1 MNPSTP
7 DDSTS
12 TAAAALASAT
22 LDDGSTSRA
31 TEAPPAVLAKVAT
44 RDDGSTEAAMALGIE
59 APHYPM
65 YVISGTMLRKLDAL
79 VTHEEAIKAGMLRRV
94 LRVETEGRKSNK
106 LLLLARAG
114 SSAARVIEEPEA
126 VQGSDVY
133 FISHRWLRPSRDPAK
148 AHPDDERGSKLRALK
163 NFVGVKKWV
172 WIDYLCVPQQAGPRK
187 LRAISSLP
195 FYCRAC
201 ERFTALV
208 ADRADYLS
216 RTWCQAELIVAM
228 LPERLPHFRAC
239 WLHSRNRFY
248 AYGDAVSGGGAAA
261 GGDEGLGRVS
271 AVLLDHVGDLSSCA
285 LTVAA
290 DAAPLTPLLQ
300 YAAAELEALLA
311 WDASA
316 DRATTRTFGSGT
328 EAIDAIKDVWHIP
341 GWQPVRR
348 AAIEAAAGR
357 LRAALAKPP
366 FCEYAAVALAEQ
378 SSASSRGD
386 T

>member
-1 MNPSTP
+1 MDTTP

-12 TAAAALASAT
+12 TAATALASAT
-22 LDDGSTSRA
+22 LDDGPARA
-31 TEAPPAVLAKVAT
+31 AATAPPPAGIAEVAT

-65 YVISGTMLRKLDAL
+65 YVIGGAMLRKLDAL
-79 VTHEEAIKAGMLRRV
+79 VTHEEALKAGMLRRV

-114 SSAARVIEEPEA
+114 TSAARVVEEPEA
-126 VQGSDVY
+126 VQGADVY

-163 NFVGVKKWV
+163 TFVGVKKWV

-216 RTWCQAELIVAM
+216 RTWCQVRVGQPEPDPNPAPDPASDSNRPRTWCQAELIVAM

-248 AYGDAVSGGGAAA
+248 AYGDAAASGGGASGGGEDGAAA
-261 GGDEGLGRVS
+261 GNGGYGGRVS
-271 AVLLDHVGDLSSCA
+271 AVLLDDVGDLSSCA

-290 DAAPLTPLLQ
+290 DAAPLTPLLHYSMVKWQ
-300 YAAAELEALLA
+300 AWCHDSRLPLALQA
-311 WDASA
+311 C
-316 DRATTRTFGSGT
+316 
-328 EAIDAIKDVWHIP
+328 I
-341 GWQPVRR
+341 
-348 AAIEAAAGR
+348 
-357 LRAALAKPP
+357 
-366 FCEYAAVALAEQ
+366 
-378 SSASSRGD
+378 
-386 T
+386 